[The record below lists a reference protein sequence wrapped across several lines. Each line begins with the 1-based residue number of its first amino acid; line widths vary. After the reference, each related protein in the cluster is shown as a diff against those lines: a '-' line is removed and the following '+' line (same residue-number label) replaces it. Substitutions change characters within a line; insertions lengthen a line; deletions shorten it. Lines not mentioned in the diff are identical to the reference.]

1 MRKRI
6 SIFAAV
12 IMAAVLAAGCT
23 APALEQPAQ
32 PQDQLGAAAP
42 VAEEAKAAEEA
53 EAEAP
58 EAEAA
63 ETVEEAQTAEE
74 SVESAPEALT
84 ELPAY
89 TLPAA
94 ETEEDPY
101 KEAICR
107 YIVEGFGKHYDP
119 ADVSIPCVQIVAEET
134 DDPEDIRVIGSYWI
148 FNYDLNGD
156 TLECVSGGSYP
167 GCMHLKQTADGYV
180 VTSCDVA
187 ADGEDYADSMKEI
200 CGSWYEK
207 AMEVVSDDVTREQV
221 RTQTVAGYV
230 LENELPITKYKDYG
244 WDPVELFPQVTE
256 EHEMTTKMEG
266 CDTFTQIVDGL
277 EKGQG
282 YANAN
287 LGGTDVLLVSSGTYT
302 YEEDF
307 YAAIDAEIFFYNDGT
322 PEYLGYV
329 ECGGTAYPLAV
340 KDGILYV
347 ANGHSVKK
355 MTVEDG
361 KLVTAEEGGTLFEEL
376 EDAEVVEFSTV
387 G

>member
-1 MRKRI
+1 MRKKI
-6 SIFAAV
+6 SVFAAV
-12 IMAAVLAAGCT
+12 ILAAVLAAGCT
-23 APALEQPAQ
+23 APALEPPTQ
-32 PQDQLGAAAP
+32 PQQQEAA
-42 VAEEAKAAEEA
+42 
-53 EAEAP
+53 AP

-63 ETVEEAQTAEE
+63 EEAEAADEVQEEAQPAEE
-74 SVESAPEALT
+74 SAEAAQEVIT

-89 TLPAA
+89 TVPA
-94 ETEEDPY
+94 TEEDPY
-101 KEAICR
+101 KEAISR
-107 YIVEGFGKHYDP
+107 YIVEGFGKHYEP

-187 ADGEDYADSMKEI
+187 ADGGDYADSMKEI

-207 AMEVVSDDVTREQV
+207 AMEVVSDDVTREEV
-221 RTQTVAGYV
+221 RTQTIAGYV

-244 WDPVELFPQVTE
+244 WDPVELFPQITQ
-256 EHEMTTKMEG
+256 EHEMTTKIDG
-266 CDTFTQIVDGL
+266 CDTFTQIVDSL

-307 YAAIDAEIFFYNDGT
+307 YAAIDAEIFFYNDGV

-376 EDAEVVEFSTV
+376 EAAEVVEFSTV